1 MSDEIGRLDIMVEA
15 EANRANRALGGME
28 KRLNRIADSL
38 EKVTALTA
46 GINGFDKFD
55 LKGLESFRKELDSVF
70 KSSSKKSVKVD
81 DSDLK
86 YAKKSMDELQRQYKN
101 AKLEVNIS
109 TIGEEELKKFI
120 NQTERRYRKLKQ
132 TLADTIELNGSDMV
146 GGKAWYKANMQLMQY
161 ENALDDATEALGR
174 MKSMRDRIPEI
185 TIDRGETY
193 NNDTDIPEYPKTVEI
208 GNCEQYDASEIEEYI
223 NNFAGARKEANTFEA
238 QIKSLKSELSDL
250 ASQGFSQYDPEYDSV
265 ARELAEV
272 TIAQKQYNKELRESA
287 RESLGISNSERSAE
301 AMKKASKQA
310 GVFKRTIDGIKSS
323 AKNINALKRNFDNVS
338 KSIRSAIKLSKSA
351 LHPIRSLKQVISGDG
366 GNRKGM
372 SWGRMIGSSVLFSF
386 VFQGI
391 NAIQKAIKE
400 GSDNLVKYSA
410 EYNYSIS
417 SMLSSLLYLKNAFAA
432 AFSPIVNVVSP
443 YISQFIDMMA
453 SAANAVGQFM
463 AALTG
468 KGFAVQAKKAWKDY
482 AAGLDTTKDSAGD
495 AAKAIKD
502 LQNYTLRI
510 DELNVLQPNDNSSSG
525 SGSGGSGSGGADISP
540 SDMFE
545 TVEVSNSMSKLA
557 EMFKEAIANSDFTEI
572 GRMISNKLSDELES
586 IDWQSIYKKADN
598 FGKDLAT
605 FLNGLITPRL
615 FYNLGKTIANSI
627 NTAFHSANAFAINFD
642 WSNLGDSLASS
653 VKGFFENWDAKLT
666 GETFSNFV
674 KGVLESIT
682 SFVNS
687 LNSNDTFEDI
697 GQKFVDLLCGVD
709 WAGLTWDMG
718 KFFKALSDA
727 MTDFPKDFSKGVAES
742 ILEHMFDSEF
752 SDGMKQKFND
762 SIQPLNDIWDCLFSS
777 LNPAINAFKIMDFV
791 RETVSSKGQN
801 ILDFLSDCWES
812 IKIIFS
818 PVVKWFKDTFSGAYE
833 AIKSPFEFIASWFG
847 EKWTAIKGVF
857 DKDKVRNFFK
867 SAFKAALD
875 AVKNIWDG
883 IGDYFKKIANHI
895 ISPIGKAVN
904 GIIKG
909 INWVL
914 DKVGSKKPPL
924 DLWEIPKFAR
934 GAAGLPEDTI
944 GIVNDQK
951 GSVYKELIVPP
962 DGKPFIPEGRNVML
976 PLQKGTKI
984 MPADETK
991 ALMSAFPHFAGGI
1004 GDFFGNAWA
1013 KFKDFTG
1020 NVLDYITHP
1029 NKIVQIA
1036 LDKFVDISNMAEP
1049 ISSIAKG
1056 TVDTVFDGIVDYI
1069 KGIFDSETTV
1079 KYNPTAGVEQWRSLA
1094 TKALQMTGQFTESN
1108 LSRMLMQMQTE
1119 SGGNP
1124 NAINNW
1130 DINAKNGTPSKGLM
1144 QVIDPTFRAYAY
1156 PGYNA
1161 NIYDPLSNMLAAIR
1175 YTVSRYGSLAK
1186 GWKGH
1191 GYASGIGK
1199 INFADF
1205 LPQLAGGGA
1214 VKSGQMFIAREKG
1227 PELVANYGNKS
1238 FVMNNDQIVQSVSN
1252 GVEAAFER
1260 QNARTNALLQQIA
1273 ECQKMLIHKD
1283 TSVNIDGKKAD
1294 KQLSKARKNSGY
1306 SFSPA

>member
-1 MSDEIGRLDIMVEA
+1 MADEIDRLEIAVEA

-28 KRLNRIADSL
+28 RRLNRIADSL
-38 EKVTALTA
+38 EKVTTLTA

-55 LKGLESFRKELDSVF
+55 LRGLESFRKELDSVF
-70 KSSSKKSVKVD
+70 KSSSKRSVKVD
-81 DSDLK
+81 DSSLK
-86 YAKKSMDELQRQYKN
+86 YAKKSMDELQKQYKN

-109 TIGEEELKKFI
+109 TMGEEELKKFI
-120 NQTERRYRKLKQ
+120 NQTERRYNRLKQ

-193 NNDTDIPEYPKTVEI
+193 NNDTTIPEYTKTVEI
-208 GNCEQYDASEIEEYI
+208 GNYKQYDASEIEEYI

-238 QIKSLKSELSDL
+238 QIKSLKAELSDL
-250 ASQGFSQYDPEYDSV
+250 ASQGFSQYDPEYDFV

-272 TIAQKQYNKELRESA
+272 TIAQKQYNKAMRDSA
-287 RESLGISNSERSAE
+287 KESLGVDNAKKDAS
-301 AMKKASKQA
+301 AMKSAAKQA
-310 GVFKRTIDGIKSS
+310 GLFKRAINGIKSS
-323 AKNINALKRNFDNVS
+323 AKNINSVKKNFDNVS
-338 KSIRSAIKLSKSA
+338 KSIRNVIKLSKSA
-351 LHPIRSLKQVISGDG
+351 LHPIRSLREAISGSG
-366 GNRKGM
+366 GNKKGM

-391 NAIQKAIKE
+391 SAIQKAIKE
-400 GSDNLVKYSA
+400 GSDNLVKYSS

-417 SMLSSLLYLKNAFAA
+417 SMVSSLLYLKNAFAA

-502 LQNYTLRI
+502 LQNYTLGI

-586 IDWQSIYKKADN
+586 IEWQSIYKKADN

-615 FYNLGKTIANSI
+615 FYDLGKTIASSI
-627 NTAFHSANAFAINFD
+627 NTAFHSANAFAFNFD

-653 VKGFFENWDAKLT
+653 VKGFFKNWDAKLT

-674 KGVLESIT
+674 KGILESIT

-687 LNSNDTFEDI
+687 LNSDDAFEEI
-697 GQKFVDLLCGVD
+697 GQKFIDLLCGVD

-727 MTDFPKDFSKGVAES
+727 MTDFPKDFAKGVAES
-742 ILEHMFDSEF
+742 ILENMFDTEF
-752 SDGMKQKFND
+752 SSDMKKKFD
-762 SIQPLNDIWDCLFSS
+762 DATKPLSDTWDYLFSS
-777 LNPAINAFKIMDFV
+777 LNPATNAFKIMELV

-801 ILDFLSDCWES
+801 ILGFLSDCWDNT
-812 IKIIFS
+812 KIIFS
-818 PVVKWFKDTFSGAYE
+818 PVS
-833 AIKSPFEFIASWFG
+833 SWFG
-847 EKWTAIKGVF
+847 EKFTSARDSIKSAFQFLPSWFAEKYNAIKNTFSNVKGYF
-857 DKDKVRNFFK
+857 KDAFK
-867 SAFKAALD
+867 SAYD
-875 AVKNIWDG
+875 AVKGVWNG
-883 IGDYFKKIANHI
+883 IGSYFKGIANDI

-904 GIIKG
+904 GIIG
-909 INWVL
+909 GVNWVL
-914 DKVGSKKPPL
+914 DKVGSNKRL
-924 DLWEIPKFAR
+924 TEWTVPKFAR
-934 GAAGLPEDTI
+934 GANGLSKDTL
-944 GIVNDQK
+944 GMVNDQK
-951 GSVYKELIVPP
+951 GSTYRELIVPP
-962 DGKPFIPEGRNVML
+962 DGKAFMPEGRNVML

-1004 GDFFGNAWA
+1004 GDFFGSAWA

-1029 NKIVQIA
+1029 DKIVQIA
-1036 LDKFVDISNMAEP
+1036 LDKFVDISNMVEP

-1056 TVDTVFDGIVDYI
+1056 AVDTVFGGIVDYI

-1079 KYNPTAGVEQWRSLA
+1079 KYNPSAGVEQWRNLA
-1094 TKALQMTGQFTESN
+1094 TKALQMTGQFTEAN
-1108 LSRMLMQMQTE
+1108 LNRLLYQMQTE

-1130 DINAKNGTPSKGLM
+1130 DINAKNGIPSKGLM

-1156 PGYNA
+1156 PGYNT

-1186 GWKGH
+1186 GWNGH
-1191 GYASGIGK
+1191 GYASGIGR
-1199 INFADF
+1199 ITLSDFIPHLAD
-1205 LPQLAGGGA
+1205 GG
-1214 VKSGQMFIAREKG
+1214 VLKSGQMFIARERG
-1227 PELVANYGNKS
+1227 PELVGRHGNRS
-1238 FVMNNDQIVQSVSN
+1238 TVINNDQIVQSVSN
-1252 GVEAAFER
+1252 GVESAVER

-1273 ECQKMLIHKD
+1273 EYQRQLLDKE

-1294 KQLSKARKNSGY
+1294 KQLSKARRNSGY
-1306 SFSPA
+1306 SFTPA